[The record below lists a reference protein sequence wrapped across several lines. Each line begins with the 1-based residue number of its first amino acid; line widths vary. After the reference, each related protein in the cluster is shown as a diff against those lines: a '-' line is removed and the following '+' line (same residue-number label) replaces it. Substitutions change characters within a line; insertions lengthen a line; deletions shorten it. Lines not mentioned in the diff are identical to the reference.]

1 MKILI
6 AVDKFK
12 TTLSSRQAAKALT
25 RGIRKSCPAAEIAS
39 LAVSDGGEGFIEAIG
54 QADPLRVQPVMV
66 SGPLGKPRPG
76 YLGMADGGKRIYI
89 ESAQA
94 TGFHLIPPEARNPLK
109 TSSAGLADLLK
120 AAARHSPE
128 EIYVGLGSS
137 ATCDAGLPVARRFGV
152 RFYSKSG
159 AEVQGRPGEMVV
171 IDRIEGAE
179 QPLLGGSKL
188 YAVADVNSPP
198 IGELGGVRVFSPQK
212 GASAQEV
219 QLLESGME
227 HLVFLLEQ
235 KLGQP
240 LERLA
245 GAGAAGCLGLGLHTL
260 FGAQLL
266 LGSEL
271 LFDRLRL
278 KYKISSVDAVITGE
292 GSFDEQSLSGKVPG
306 KILSVALEAKKQV
319 FLVTGK
325 KQIPR
330 RAAQRVVGAFS
341 VEGLVEQ
348 GEVSGLEASEKALE
362 IHGKQIGEQL
372 IRDAR

>member
-1 MKILI
+1 LKILI

-12 TTLSSRQAAKALT
+12 TTLSSRQVAKALT
-25 RGIRKSCPAAEIAS
+25 RGIRKSCPAAEMTS
-39 LAVSDGGEGFIEAIG
+39 LIVSDGGEGFIEAIG
-54 QADPLRVQPVMV
+54 QADPLRIQPAMV

-76 YLGMADGGKRIYI
+76 YLGVGSGGKRIYV

-94 TGFHLIPPEARNPLK
+94 TGFHLVPPQARNPIN

-120 AAARHSPE
+120 EAVRHSPE

-159 AEVQGRPGEMVV
+159 AEVQGRPEEMIA

-198 IGELGGVRVFSPQK
+198 IGALGGVRVFSPQK

-219 QLLESGME
+219 QMLEEGME
-227 HLVFLLEQ
+227 HLVSVLEKQ
-235 KLGQP
+235 LGHP
-240 LERLA
+240 LEHLA

-266 LGSEL
+266 SGSEL

-278 KYKISSVDAVITGE
+278 KYKIASADAVITGE

-306 KILSVALEAKKQV
+306 KILSVALEAKKRV

-325 KQIPR
+325 KQIPQ
-330 RAAQRVVGAFS
+330 RAAERVVGALS
-341 VEGLVEQ
+341 IEGLIEQ
-348 GEVSGLEASEKALE
+348 RVIPGLEASEKGLE
-362 IHGKQIGEQL
+362 IHGKRIGEQL
-372 IRDAR
+372 IQDVR